1 VSRPAHCCSWA
12 RGPEHDDLSS
22 SGFWTYQILAGCN
35 SGFINYYDKQGVFH
49 KNVFFLPE
57 EPMDFS
63 DSPISLVYL
72 EIDQI
77 TC

>member
-1 VSRPAHCCSWA
+1 M
-12 RGPEHDDLSS
+12 
-22 SGFWTYQILAGCN
+22 
-35 SGFINYYDKQGVFH
+35 
-49 KNVFFLPE
+49 NVFFLPE

-63 DSPISLVYL
+63 DSPISVVYL